1 MPRFMVF
8 WSLIIT
14 SAFSFEPAVRPLLDA
29 HCIDCHGADVQK
41 GKLRLDG
48 EVTMN
53 TWIKVHD
60 KLASGEMPPKKEEQ
74 PEQALRDESL
84 AIHRHATHL
93 T

>member
-1 MPRFMVF
+1 
-8 WSLIIT
+8 
-14 SAFSFEPAVRPLLDA
+14 
-29 HCIDCHGADVQK
+29 
-41 GKLRLDG
+41 
-48 EVTMN
+48 MN

-60 KLASGEMPPKKEEQ
+60 KLASGEMPPKREEQ